1 MKKTKEFSN
10 RKKPKCG
17 SLASIYKKC
26 IYSQKKLK
34 GQKKKK
40 INHLLSMILPHKF
53 YIWDFYQ
60 QLGFSFSFFLG
71 RKIFNYFL
79 WII

>member
-40 INHLLSMILPHKF
+40 KKSSSEYDFTTQVLHMGLLSTI
-53 YIWDFYQ
+53 
-60 QLGFSFSFFLG
+60 GFLLFFLPG
-71 RKIFNYFL
+71 KKNL
-79 WII
+79 